1 MSYQVKMEK
10 MIGRP
15 APEVFRALSEGRLFI
30 NCSADSNSIQMNF
43 RVGGSYRVEFK
54 NHKVANWGE
63 FIEIVPDKKIVF
75 TWCQHFGED
84 QKPDTTVTI
93 ELFAVGDKTRM
104 AILHTG
110 FTDKENCDGHYQG
123 WEGGIDDL
131 NEELSNGRVR
141 MLRRYDA
148 STEKLFETVLQT
160 VKSDMKGECT
170 EVLPNKKIVLALKG
184 SRVVMNILPRDKGTS
199 ALELLHEGLMTKEDQ
214 MSQRR
219 GWDIITS
226 KMTEK
231 LEKSAH

>member
-1 MSYQVKMEK
+1 MAYQVKMEK

-15 APEVFRALSEGRLFI
+15 ASEVFRALSEGRLFI
-30 NCSADSNSIQMNF
+30 NCSADSNSLQINF

-63 FIEIVPDKKIVF
+63 FLEIVPDRKIVF

-93 ELFAVGDKTRM
+93 ELFPEGEKTRL

-110 FTDKENCDGHYQG
+110 FSDKENCDNHYQG

-131 NEELSNGRVR
+131 NDELSNGRLR

-148 STEKLFETVLQT
+148 PVEKLFETALQA
-160 VKSDMKGECT
+160 VKSDTRGECT
-170 EVLPNKKIVLALKG
+170 EVLTNKKIVVSLKG
-184 SRVVMNILPRDKGTS
+184 TRVVMNILPREKGTS
-199 ALELLHEGLMTKEDQ
+199 ALELLHEGLMKKEDQ
-214 MSQRR
+214 ISYRQS
-219 GWDIITS
+219 WDKITS
-226 KMTEK
+226 QMTEK
-231 LEKSAH
+231 IENA